1 MGSRISLRGNL
12 ERKSCIGRCSNS
24 VKEKKQSLPAVSTDF
39 PDDLLPFVA
48 SVEQNPLK
56 GRTGFRVGDLYQEPF
71 VREISLDRFDRQ
83 GLHKKPALTS
93 CKLHP
98 RKVVV
103 KRFTIVRIY
112 SVGRG
117 AYLSAGKRFVGRM

>member
-39 PDDLLPFVA
+39 PDDMLPFVA

-71 VREISLDRFDRQ
+71 VREISLDRFNRQ
-83 GLHKKPALTS
+83 GLHKF
-93 CKLHP
+93 P
-98 RKVVV
+98 RLRRASYTQGRLWSNVSRLYAYIASVVAH
-103 KRFTIVRIY
+103 I
-112 SVGRG
+112 
-117 AYLSAGKRFVGRM
+117 